1 MITNTYIGRNA
12 QNFEK
17 QPSVTVDRVIVKVD
31 DENNYYS
38 PSGLTQAQWDAMTGK
53 IVTVSIPFGT
63 QAMADSIRSTLSS
76 KAFLPY
82 KATFA
87 ELDPAAELGDWV
99 TADGIYS
106 VIAKRTFNLNSLG
119 SSEVSAETE
128 NEVTDKYPYLS
139 KAEAEVQMSLAGFS
153 SRLTVAED
161 SIDAE
166 VIARQNAD
174 DALSDEIEDR
184 VPYTELSTKIGQYID
199 TSAGTSKII
208 SACSGT
214 YLTQTSASNTYLTQ
228 TSAAN
233 TYATVTRA
241 STIEQTISAD
251 EAKIALVVTQSG
263 GNNVVNTS
271 GICTAI
277 NNAGSSITINADKI
291 KMTGTTTFLKA
302 SDVGEDGETSIDGG
316 RILTGTIS
324 ADRISTNISTVA
336 KYLYVGGNTSYTEGA
351 GIYLGNQ
358 IQILKT
364 NGASYFIAN
373 SYPLAINCAS
383 YITLSGTYI
392 DLSASTVYTG
402 NTISMGASSW
412 GISEIS
418 SSGNIQLSPSSS
430 GYVVITS
437 AVCGYSSFRP
447 ISNAG
452 LDLGSSSY
460 KWGNA
465 YCATGA
471 WSGSDRNNKKDIDY
485 DIDSM
490 DSFFDNIRPCS
501 YKFKDGTSGRT
512 HYGFIAQDIEDNL
525 TSEGL
530 TGTDFAGFGKDK
542 LMKAEYDD
550 DGHFLREVETN
561 TDTYFLRYE
570 EFIALCVSQI
580 QKLKARVTELETNAN

>member
-1 MITNTYIGRNA
+1 
-12 QNFEK
+12 
-17 QPSVTVDRVIVKVD
+17 
-31 DENNYYS
+31 
-38 PSGLTQAQWDAMTGK
+38 MTGK

-63 QAMADSIRSTLSS
+63 QAMADSIRTTLSS

-106 VIAKRTFNLNSLG
+106 VIAKRTFNLNSFGL
-119 SSEVSAETE
+119 SDVSAETE

-139 KAEAEVQMSLAGFS
+139 KAEADVQRKFAEVS
-153 SRLTVAED
+153 SRLTVAEGEID
-161 SIDAE
+161 LRVEKSGVIASINATPETIKIDASK
-166 VIARQNAD
+166 VDITGFVTFSN
-174 DALSDEIEDR
+174 
-184 VPYTELSTKIGQYID
+184 LSTAGQ
-199 TSAGTSKII
+199 T
-208 SACSGT
+208 
-214 YLTQTSASNTYLTQ
+214 
-228 TSAAN
+228 
-233 TYATVTRA
+233 
-241 STIEQTISAD
+241 
-251 EAKIALVVTQSG
+251 
-263 GNNVVNTS
+263 
-271 GICTAI
+271 
-277 NNAGSSITINADKI
+277 TINGANI
-291 KMTGTTTFLKA
+291 T
-302 SDVGEDGETSIDGG
+302 
-316 RILTGTIS
+316 TGTIS

-336 KYLYVGGNTSYTEGA
+336 KYLYVGGNSAYSDGA

-358 IQILKT
+358 IQILKSS
-364 NGASYFIAN
+364 GASYFIAN
-373 SYPLAINCAS
+373 SYPLSINCAS

-392 DLSASTVYTG
+392 NLSASTVYTG
-402 NTISMGASSW
+402 NTISMDSSSW

-437 AVCGYSSFRP
+437 AVCGYSSLRP

-530 TGTDFAGFGKDK
+530 TGIDFAGFGKDK
-542 LMKAEYDD
+542 LMEAEYDD
-550 DGHFLREVETN
+550 DGHFLREVETDN
-561 TDTYFLRYE
+561 DTYFLRYE

-580 QKLKARVTELETNAN
+580 QKLKARVTELEANLN